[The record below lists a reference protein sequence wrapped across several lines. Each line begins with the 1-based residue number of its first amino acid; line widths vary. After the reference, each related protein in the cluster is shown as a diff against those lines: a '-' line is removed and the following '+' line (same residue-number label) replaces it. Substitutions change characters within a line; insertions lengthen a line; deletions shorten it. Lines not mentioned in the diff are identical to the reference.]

1 MMEMIAAPVIVGSTE
16 SIDRIT
22 LGGVTSRPRSRRTI
36 IGVDC
41 DGVLASDRL
50 LWRRMRERF
59 PQHIPARYEELAT
72 FEWPRA
78 TAETEALCME
88 LSADPAFM
96 ERLAPMPGAVEALR
110 TLRTLGYRL
119 HVVTARPECVREATW
134 RWLAR
139 HEVADCVEAI
149 HCVPGGPAKPPVARA
164 LGCAAFIEDNHTTAE
179 AMGVAGLHS
188 YLLDAPYNRL
198 PNDASRRVPSWRTL
212 LADLV
217 VRVPSRVAAVPP
229 ANIEISA

>member
-59 PQHIPARYEELAT
+59 PEHIPARYEDLAT

-78 TAETEALCME
+78 SAETEALCME

-96 ERLAPMPGAVEALR
+96 ERLAPMPGAIEALH
-110 TLRTLGYRL
+110 TLRALGYRL
-119 HVVTARPECVREATW
+119 HVITARPECVREATW

-229 ANIEISA
+229 ASIEIP